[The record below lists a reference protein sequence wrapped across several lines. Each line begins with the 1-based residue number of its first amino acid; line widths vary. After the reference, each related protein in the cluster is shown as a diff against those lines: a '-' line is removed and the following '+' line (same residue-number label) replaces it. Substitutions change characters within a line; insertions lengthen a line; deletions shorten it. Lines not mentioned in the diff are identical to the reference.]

1 MNGIEGVTWQVEMDK
16 QHITRRGLVLGSLA
30 LMLFGCT
37 SGDGPPLGYRFARDP
52 DSDPRYRRQEVAYT
66 GSEPP
71 GTIVVDTASRYL
83 YFVEADGLATRYGVA
98 VGEEGLSFKGE
109 ATIGYKAEWPSW
121 KPTNDMIQRKP
132 RLAKYADGVPGGPL
146 NPLGAAALYLYQGGQ
161 DTLFRLHGT
170 NAPWSIGRAVSNG
183 CIRLTNANIV
193 DLYSRARVGTRV
205 VVI

>member
-1 MNGIEGVTWQVEMDK
+1 MSYAFSM
-16 QHITRRGLVLGSLA
+16 S
-30 LMLFGCT
+30 
-37 SGDGPPLGYRFARDP
+37 P
-52 DSDPRYRRQEVAYT
+52 DIHPRYRRREVAYP

-83 YFVEADGLATRYGVA
+83 YLVEAGGQATRYGVA

-109 ATIGYKAEWPSW
+109 ATIGRKAEWPSW
-121 KPTNDMIQRKP
+121 KPTEDMIERKP

-146 NPLGAAALYLYQGGQ
+146 NPLGAAALYLYQNGQ

-170 NAPWSIGRAVSNG
+170 NAPWSIGHAVSNG
-183 CIRLTNANIV
+183 CIRLTNTNIV
-193 DLYSRARVGTRV
+193 DLYSRVHIGTRV

>member
-1 MNGIEGVTWQVEMDK
+1 MDK
-16 QHITRRGLVLGSLA
+16 HHITRRGLVLGSLA
-30 LMLFGCT
+30 LMLSGCT
-37 SGDGPPLGYRFARDP
+37 SGDGPPLRYRFAMDP
-52 DSDPRYRRQEVAYT
+52 DVDPRYRRREVAYT
-66 GSEPP
+66 GSEAP

-83 YFVEADGLATRYGVA
+83 YFVEADGQATRYGVG

-109 ATIGYKAEWPSW
+109 ATIGHKAEWPSW

-132 RLAKYADGVPGGPL
+132 RLAQYADGIPGGPL

-193 DLYSRARVGTRV
+193 DLYSRARIGTRV

>member
-1 MNGIEGVTWQVEMDK
+1 MNGMDGITWQVEMDNY
-16 QHITRRGLVLGSLA
+16 HITRRALLLGSLA
-30 LMLFGCT
+30 LVLSGCT
-37 SGDGPPLGYRFARDP
+37 SDDRPPLVYRFAMDP
-52 DSDPRYRRQEVAYT
+52 DFDPRYRRREVAYT

-71 GTIVVDTASRYL
+71 GTIVVDTANRYL
-83 YFVEADGLATRYGVA
+83 YFVEAEGLATRYGVA

-109 ATIGYKAEWPSW
+109 ATIGRKAEWPSW

-132 RLAKYADGVPGGPL
+132 RLAQYADGVPGGPL
-146 NPLGAAALYLYQGGQ
+146 NPLGAAALYLYQNGQ

-183 CIRLTNANIV
+183 CIRLTNANIIE
-193 DLYSRARVGTRV
+193 LYSRARVGTRV